1 MAQNIA
7 KPKNPDDDWKIW
19 LVVNPSTWLIPWF
32 FTVFVVAI
40 AIHLFIL
47 SLPGFAWQ

>member
-1 MAQNIA
+1 MAQEIA

-19 LVVNPSTWLIPWF
+19 LVVDPSTWLLPIF
-32 FTVFVVAI
+32 FTVLVVAI
-40 AIHLFIL
+40 AIHLVIL